1 MLKTPVIHPRILAA
15 LGAAGHL
22 SKVLISDGHYP
33 HSTGPNPR
41 AEVVW
46 ANFTPGVIG
55 ATKAL
60 EMVADLIA
68 IEEVAVMAPNPAG
81 EFAMAHDPPIWSE
94 FRDVLKTR
102 ANFPHEMTKL
112 FKPEFNAQAR
122 SEAVALVIA
131 TAETQMYGNVLVTIG
146 VVR

>member
-1 MLKTPVIHPRILAA
+1 MLKLPVLHPRILAA
-15 LGAAGHL
+15 LGSAGHL

-33 HSTGPNPR
+33 HSTAPNPR

-55 ATKAL
+55 AAQAL
-60 EMVADLIA
+60 AMVADLVA
-68 IEEVAVMAPNPAG
+68 IEQVAVMAPNPAG
-81 EFAMAHDPPIWSE
+81 EFAMDHEPPIWSE
-94 FRDVLKTR
+94 FRQILKTR
-102 ANFPHEMTKL
+102 ASFPHEMTKL

-122 SEAVALVIA
+122 GEDVALVIA
-131 TAETQMYGNVLVTIG
+131 TAETQIYGNVLVTIG

>member
-1 MLKTPVIHPRILAA
+1 MLKLPVTHPRILAA
-15 LGAAGHL
+15 LASAGHL

-33 HSTGPNPR
+33 HSTVPNPR
-41 AEVVW
+41 AEIVW

-60 EMVADLIA
+60 EMVADLVA
-68 IEEVAVMAPNPAG
+68 IEEVVVMAPNPAG
-81 EFAMAHDPPIWSE
+81 EFAMDHEPPIWAE
-94 FRDVLKTR
+94 FRNVLKTR

-122 SEAVALVIA
+122 SDAVALVIA
-131 TAETQMYGNVLVTIG
+131 TAETQIYGNLLVTIG